1 MLGGKVIDLV
11 TASEGLQIDL
21 PRCVHRRFARTRC
34 RACAEVCPTGALSI
48 DKGPCI
54 DAARCTVCRRCET
67 VCPTGAL
74 RGDERDLPGLASA
87 LAQTPRPVLGCR
99 TSQVQAHVRSGCLGF
114 LEVEGLLALS
124 LFFPE
129 GLAFNLTRCRE
140 CANAGIVQGL
150 EAAVALVERLGEG
163 AGGGRLRLVNRP
175 EDLDFRAI
183 DLSRREF
190 FTFLRKRST
199 DTLTL
204 AAQRLQ
210 QTQQPFDGRRK
221 CLPAQRRLL
230 LRALPLMPKGV
241 RRRVEAEL
249 FPELC
254 FGPTCTACTGCVG
267 ICPTGAIIT
276 SAADPPEPV
285 FLRHFCTNCRLC
297 AEFCRKGGVGLV

>member
-11 TASEGLQIDL
+11 TASEGLRLDL
-21 PRCVHRRFARTRC
+21 PRCVHRRFARTHC

-48 DKGPCI
+48 DKGPWI
-54 DAARCTVCRRCET
+54 DAARCTVCRRCES

-87 LAQTPRPVLGCR
+87 LAQTPHPVLGCR
-99 TSQVQAHVRSGCLGF
+99 APQVQAHVRTGCLGF
-114 LEVEGLLALS
+114 LEIEGLLALS

-129 GLAFNLTRCRE
+129 GLAFNLTRCRR

-163 AGGGRLRLVNRP
+163 AGGGRLRLVQRP
-175 EDLDFRAI
+175 EDLDFREI
-183 DLSRREF
+183 NLSRRAF
-190 FTFLRKRST
+190 FSFLRQRST

-221 CLPAQRRLL
+221 SLPAQRRLL
-230 LRALPLMPKGV
+230 LRALPLIPKGV
-241 RRRVEAEL
+241 RQRVETEL
-249 FPELC
+249 FPELR

-276 SAADPPEPV
+276 SATDPPEPV
-285 FLRHFCTNCRLC
+285 FLRHFCTDCRLC
-297 AEFCRKGGVGLV
+297 AEFCRKGGIGSV